1 LSATPL
7 KSATGQPAQISKKVT
22 DVKSTTCSDEYP
34 VVLVAWLGVAVI
46 SVMVALSFALVK
58 VK

>member
-1 LSATPL
+1 MMQ
-7 KSATGQPAQISKKVT
+7 SATGQPAQITKKVT
-22 DVKSTTCSDEYP
+22 DVKSETCSNEYP
-34 VVLVAWLGVAVI
+34 VVLVTWLGVGVI